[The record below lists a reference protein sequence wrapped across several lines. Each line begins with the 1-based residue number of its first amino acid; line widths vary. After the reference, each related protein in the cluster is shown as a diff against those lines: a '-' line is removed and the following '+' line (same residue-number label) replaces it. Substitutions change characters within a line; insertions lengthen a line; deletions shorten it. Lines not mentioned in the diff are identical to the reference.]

1 MSESIHADLAYR
13 EGGLFLDFNDFRLQ
27 LQCVPHGSRD
37 SCAISSVIAQQEGL
51 AQAQII
57 DALRQIP
64 LFNQINGAGIPAGD
78 HGEPDVEALLQLSR
92 KPHQQGEILILR
104 NDGPV
109 AGEVGA
115 KPIQAYVLEQK
126 ELCHRGKDLLFLLV
140 KDSLPEIA

>member
-1 MSESIHADLAYR
+1 MTSASSSSAS
-13 EGGLFLDFNDFRLQ
+13 
-27 LQCVPHGSRD
+27 PHGSRD

-92 KPHQQGEILILR
+92 KPHSRERFSFFGMMA
-104 NDGPV
+104 P
-109 AGEVGA
+109 
-115 KPIQAYVLEQK
+115 
-126 ELCHRGKDLLFLLV
+126 
-140 KDSLPEIA
+140 